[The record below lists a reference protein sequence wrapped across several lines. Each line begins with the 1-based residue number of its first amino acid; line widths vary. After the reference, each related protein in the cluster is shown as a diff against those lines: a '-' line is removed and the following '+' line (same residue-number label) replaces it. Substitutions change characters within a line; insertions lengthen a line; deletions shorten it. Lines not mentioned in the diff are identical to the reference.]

1 VTCEVAVMNK
11 HGIALAADSAV
22 SLSNGQKVYHTAE
35 KLFKLANAPI
45 AIMTYGCAEIMGVPW
60 EIVIKTYVSQ
70 FGERRFP
77 TVEQYALDFM
87 RFIESSEMLCPM
99 SVQQEFFSSIVESV
113 LKANIRDQ
121 WKKKLSGEPKS
132 RDRKAAALLLQ
143 TIKDEIA
150 SLQTIPP
157 IEQLDDAFGRKVV
170 SDYAKIIQDLQNSLF
185 HDVTISNDITDALKL
200 LVQLLH
206 TRQWFHPNHFSGV
219 VFAGFGEPE
228 PFPSLY
234 ICSVGTVVSSKLRWT
249 KADDAHVD
257 RRHPVI
263 IIPFAQTDMIDL
275 FCSGIYP
282 TLKDRLAYII
292 AKSLP
297 HSTTKPR
304 SRTKIELIEKDVR
317 AAIEKEFQEKYT
329 LPLISAVEV
338 LSCYDLAKM
347 AEALVSLTAFKARMS
362 VEQQETVGGPIDVAV
377 IAKCEGFTWVKK
389 KDTMKHENA
398 DSFLMP

>member
-1 VTCEVAVMNK
+1 
-11 HGIALAADSAV
+11 
-22 SLSNGQKVYHTAE
+22 
-35 KLFKLANAPI
+35 
-45 AIMTYGCAEIMGVPW
+45 MTYGCAEIMGVPW
-60 EIVIKTYVSQ
+60 EIVIKTYVNQ

-77 TVEQYALDFM
+77 TVEQYALDFL
-87 RFIESSEMLCPM
+87 RFIESSEMLFPL

-121 WKKKLSGEPKS
+121 WKKKLGGEPKS
-132 RDRKAAALLLQ
+132 HYRKAAAVLLQ
-143 TIKDEIA
+143 TIKHEIA

-157 IEQLDDAFGRKVV
+157 IEQLDHAFGEKVV
-170 SDYAKIIQDLQNSLF
+170 ANYAKVIEDIQNSLF
-185 HDVTISNDITDALKL
+185 HDVALSNEINEALKS

-206 TRQWFHPNHFSGV
+206 TRQWFHPDHFSGV

-228 PFPSLY
+228 AFPSLY
-234 ICSVGTVVSSKLRWT
+234 IYSVGTVVSSKLRWA

-257 RRHPVI
+257 RKHPVI

-282 TLKDRLAYII
+282 SLKDRLTEII
-292 AKSLP
+292 AKSFP
-297 HSTTKPR
+297 HPKTKPR
-304 SRTKIELIEKDVR
+304 SRKSIETVEKGIR
-317 AAIEKEFQEKYT
+317 AEIEKEFQEKYT

-362 VEQQETVGGPIDVAV
+362 VEQRETVGGPIDVAV

-389 KDTMKHENA
+389 KDTMKHGEA
-398 DSFLMP
+398 SSFLMP

>member
-1 VTCEVAVMNK
+1 MNK
-11 HGIALAADSAV
+11 HGVALAADSAV
-22 SLSNGQKVYHTAE
+22 SLSDGQKVYHTAE
-35 KLFKLANAPI
+35 KLFKLSNAPI
-45 AIMTYGCAEIMGVPW
+45 AILTYGCAEIMGVPW

-70 FGERRFP
+70 FGEGRFP
-77 TVEQYALDFM
+77 TVEQYALDFL
-87 RFIESSEMLCPM
+87 RFIESSEILCPM

-121 WKKKLSGEPKS
+121 WKKKLSGEPRS
-132 RDRKAAALLLQ
+132 HYRKAAALLLQ
-143 TIKDEIA
+143 IIRDEIA

-157 IEQLDDAFGRKVV
+157 IEHLDQAFGEKVV

-185 HDVTISNDITDALKL
+185 HGVALTNEILDALKL

-206 TRQWFHPNHFSGV
+206 TRQWFHPDHFSGV

-234 ICSVGTVVSSKLRWT
+234 IYSVGTVVSSKLRWT
-249 KADDAHVD
+249 KADEAHVD
-257 RRHPVI
+257 RKHPVI

-282 TLKDRLAYII
+282 SLKDRLADII
-292 AKSLP
+292 AKSFP
-297 HSTTKPR
+297 HPKTKPK
-304 SRTKIELIEKDVR
+304 SKAKLQAIEKGVR
-317 AAIEKEFQEKYT
+317 AAIDKESQEKYT

-389 KDTMKHENA
+389 KDTMKHG
-398 DSFLMP
+398 DDSSFLMP

>member
-1 VTCEVAVMNK
+1 MNK
-11 HGIALAADSAV
+11 HGVALAADSAV
-22 SLSNGQKVYHTAE
+22 SLSDGQKVYHTAE
-35 KLFKLANAPI
+35 KLFKLSNAPI

-60 EIVIKTYVSQ
+60 EIVIKTYVNQ

-77 TVEQYALDFM
+77 TVEQYALDFL
-87 RFIESSEMLCPM
+87 RFIESSEMLFPM

-113 LKANIRDQ
+113 LKANVRDQ
-121 WKKKLSGEPKS
+121 WKKNLSGEPKS
-132 RDRKAAALLLQ
+132 HYRKAAAMLLQ
-143 TIKDEIA
+143 TVKNEIA

-157 IEQLDDAFGRKVV
+157 IEQLDHAFGEKVV
-170 SDYAKIIQDLQNSLF
+170 SDYAKIIQELQNSLF
-185 HDVTISNDITDALKL
+185 RDVPLSNEIIDALRL

-206 TRQWFHPNHFSGV
+206 TRQWFHPDHFSGI

-234 ICSVGTVVSSKLRWT
+234 IYSVGTVVSSKLRWT

-263 IIPFAQTDMIDL
+263 IVPFAQTDMIDL

-282 TLKDRLAYII
+282 SLKDRLADII
-292 AKSLP
+292 AKSFP
-297 HSTTKPR
+297 HQNVKLR
-304 SRTKIELIEKDVR
+304 SRAKLETIEKDVR
-317 AAIEKEFQEKYT
+317 TAIEKEFQEKYT

-377 IAKCEGFTWVKK
+377 IAKCDGFTWVKK
-389 KDTMKHENA
+389 KDMMKHEDA
-398 DSFLMP
+398 ASFLTP